1 MPRLRLSPLPPANRK
16 RVTLPNGDEIVQESM
31 QTDEDFEDVAKRRTT
46 GSPVIAELSKMMSE
60 VFESIEKES

>member
-1 MPRLRLSPLPPANRK
+1 
-16 RVTLPNGDEIVQESM
+16 M
-31 QTDEDFEDVAKRRTT
+31 QTDEDFEEMVKRRAT